1 MLIRKFKKSDLNHI
15 KNISKLLYPKWFDNN
30 ALKHIP
36 IDSQVNNCFV
46 AEVANKIL
54 GFITFS
60 SQDGEA
66 RINWFGISPNEHRKG
81 IGSKLLEKVET
92 FVKKI
97 GINKIIVETVVE
109 QNPSDGSYDKTIKF
123 YYNNGFRIRK
133 KYPQE
138 RFKEF
143 TYSKGIIEKVI

>member
-1 MLIRKFKKSDLNHI
+1 MLIRKFKRSDLSQI
-15 KNISKLLYPKWFDNN
+15 KNVSELLHPKWFDNN
-30 ALKHIP
+30 ALRHIP

-46 AEVANKIL
+46 AEVENKIL

-66 RINWFGISPNEHRKG
+66 RINWFGVNPDEHRKR
-81 IGSKLLEKVET
+81 IGSKLLAKVET

-123 YYNNGFRIRK
+123 YDKNGFKIRK
-133 KYPQE
+133 KYSQE
-138 RFKEF
+138 KFNEF
-143 TYSKGIIEKVI
+143 TYSKGILEKVI